1 MVGEVDRGR
10 CESGN
15 GRNRSLDGRRNCDGR
30 KGRSRRR
37 MERRILLLAV
47 ACAVVAVISLG
58 VGRYPL
64 SPAKVVQT
72 LFGGGTSQERTVVL
86 RIRLP
91 RIMAAAL
98 IGAGLALAGQTM
110 QMVFR
115 NPLVS
120 PDVLGTS
127 TAAGF
132 GASIS
137 LLLGLSTLAVTVN
150 AFIFGVASVVLVWA
164 IGSRVKGEQTMGLI
178 LIGMVVS
185 SLFSAGTSFVKLIA
199 DPNNILPAIT
209 YFLMGSL
216 AGCSFQD
223 LQIIAVP
230 MVISFATLLLVS
242 WKLNIL
248 SLSEDEAKSLGVNT
262 RLLRS
267 VAIGASTLMTASAVA
282 VSGQIGWVGLI
293 VPHMARRITGSN
305 ATYSL
310 PASMF
315 FGATF
320 LIIVD
325 NVSRTATTAEI
336 PIGIL
341 TAFIG
346 APFFLY
352 LILKEN
358 RHEA

>member
-1 MVGEVDRGR
+1 M
-10 CESGN
+10 
-15 GRNRSLDGRRNCDGR
+15 
-30 KGRSRRR
+30 
-37 MERRILLLAV
+37 
-47 ACAVVAVISLG
+47 SLG
-58 VGRYPL
+58 IGRYPI
-64 SPAKVVQT
+64 SPIRVMQT
-72 LFGGGTSQERTVVL
+72 LLGGGNAQEKAVVL
-86 RIRLP
+86 KIRLP
-91 RIMAAAL
+91 RIIAATL

-110 QMVFR
+110 QMIFR

-164 IGSRVKGEQTMGLI
+164 IGTRIKGEQTMGLI

-223 LQIIAVP
+223 LQVIAIP
-230 MVISFATLLLVS
+230 MAISFATLLLVS
-242 WKLNIL
+242 WKMNIL

-310 PASMF
+310 PASML

>member
-1 MVGEVDRGR
+1 MTKRTTWGETM
-10 CESGN
+10 
-15 GRNRSLDGRRNCDGR
+15 NRRL
-30 KGRSRRR
+30 
-37 MERRILLLAV
+37 RILVLAIV
-47 ACAVVAVISLG
+47 FVVVAVVSLG
-58 VGRYPL
+58 IGRYPI
-64 SPAKVVQT
+64 SPIRVVQT
-72 LFGGGTSQERTVVL
+72 LLGGGNAQEKAVVL
-86 RIRLP
+86 KIRLP
-91 RIMAAAL
+91 RIIAATL

-110 QMVFR
+110 QMIFR

-132 GASIS
+132 GASVS

-185 SLFSAGTSFVKLIA
+185 SLFSAGTSFIKLIA

-230 MVISFATLLLVS
+230 MAISFATLLLVS

-248 SLSEDEAKSLGVNT
+248 SLSEDEARSLGVNT

-310 PASMF
+310 PASML

>member
-1 MVGEVDRGR
+1 MRATWGKAM
-10 CESGN
+10 
-15 GRNRSLDGRRNCDGR
+15 NRQV
-30 KGRSRRR
+30 
-37 MERRILLLAV
+37 RILVLAIV
-47 ACAVVAVISLG
+47 FVVVAVVSLG
-58 VGRYPL
+58 IGRYPI
-64 SPAKVVQT
+64 SPIRVVQT
-72 LFGGGTSQERTVVL
+72 LLGGGNAQEKAVVL
-86 RIRLP
+86 KIRLP
-91 RIMAAAL
+91 RIIAATL

-137 LLLGLSTLAVTVN
+137 LLLGMSTLAVTVN

-248 SLSEDEAKSLGVNT
+248 SLSEDEARSLGVNT

-293 VPHMARRITGSN
+293 VPHMARKITGSN

-310 PASMF
+310 PASML

>member
-1 MVGEVDRGR
+1 MKNATKGKTM
-10 CESGN
+10 
-15 GRNRSLDGRRNCDGR
+15 NRQV
-30 KGRSRRR
+30 
-37 MERRILLLAV
+37 RILVLAV
-47 ACAVVAVISLG
+47 VFVVVAIVSLG
-58 VGRYPL
+58 IGRYPI
-64 SPAKVVQT
+64 SPVRVVQT
-72 LFGGGTSQERTVVL
+72 LFGGGNAQEKAVVL
-86 RIRLP
+86 KIRLP
-91 RIMAAAL
+91 RIIAATL

-110 QMVFR
+110 QMIFR

-150 AFIFGVASVVLVWA
+150 AFVFGVASVVLVWA

-185 SLFSAGTSFVKLIA
+185 SLFSAGTSFIKLIA

-293 VPHMARRITGSN
+293 VPHMARKITGSN

-310 PASMF
+310 PASML

>member
-1 MVGEVDRGR
+1 MTKRTTWGKTM
-10 CESGN
+10 
-15 GRNRSLDGRRNCDGR
+15 NRRL
-30 KGRSRRR
+30 
-37 MERRILLLAV
+37 RILVLAIV
-47 ACAVVAVISLG
+47 FVVVAVVSLG
-58 VGRYPL
+58 IGRYPI
-64 SPAKVVQT
+64 SPIRVVQT
-72 LFGGGTSQERTVVL
+72 LLGGGNAQEK
-86 RIRLP
+86 
-91 RIMAAAL
+91 AASL

-110 QMVFR
+110 QMIFR

-137 LLLGLSTLAVTVN
+137 LLLGMSTLAVTVN

-185 SLFSAGTSFVKLIA
+185 SLFSAGTSFIKLIA

-310 PASMF
+310 PASML

>member
-1 MVGEVDRGR
+1 M
-10 CESGN
+10 
-15 GRNRSLDGRRNCDGR
+15 NRRL
-30 KGRSRRR
+30 
-37 MERRILLLAV
+37 RILVLAIV
-47 ACAVVAVISLG
+47 FVVVAVVSLG
-58 VGRYPL
+58 IGRYPI
-64 SPAKVVQT
+64 SPIRVVQT
-72 LFGGGTSQERTVVL
+72 LLGGGNAQEKAVVL
-86 RIRLP
+86 KIRLP
-91 RIMAAAL
+91 RIIAATL

-110 QMVFR
+110 QMIFR

-150 AFIFGVASVVLVWA
+150 AFIFGVASVVLVWS

-305 ATYSL
+305 ATCSL
-310 PASMF
+310 PASML

-358 RHEA
+358 RHES

>member
-1 MVGEVDRGR
+1 
-10 CESGN
+10 
-15 GRNRSLDGRRNCDGR
+15 
-30 KGRSRRR
+30 

-47 ACAVVAVISLG
+47 AFAVVAVVSLG

-86 RIRLP
+86 KIRLP

-137 LLLGLSTLAVTVN
+137 LLLGMSTIAVTMN
-150 AFIFGVASVVLVWA
+150 AFAFGIASVAIVCA

-185 SLFSAGTSFVKLIA
+185 SLFSASTSFVKLIA
-199 DPNNILPAIT
+199 DPNNTLPAIT

-216 AGCSFQD
+216 AGCGFQD
-223 LQIIAVP
+223 LKVIAIP
-230 MVISFATLLLVS
+230 MAISFATLLSVS

-248 SLSEDEAKSLGVNT
+248 SLSEDEARSLGVNT
-262 RLLRS
+262 RLLRI
-267 VAIGASTLMTASAVA
+267 VAIAASALMTASAVA

-305 ATYSL
+305 ARYTL
-310 PASMF
+310 PSSMLL
-315 FGATF
+315 GAAF
-320 LIIVD
+320 LTVVD
-325 NVSRTATTAEI
+325 DVSRTATTAEI

-352 LILKEN
+352 LILRE
-358 RHEA
+358 RGTDGGRP